1 MSRQA
6 GRAAGLIT
14 LQAGLSNPRG
24 EQRDAVGT
32 PFSTAAIMTALTKS
46 TRIGVNGLLR
56 VLLGPIDDRRMMP
69 LVLAISVLLLPVL
82 GLAQGSLG
90 DWAVNNPYQYTLEP
104 HPSARLTSDSKN
116 NIKAVLT
123 LFVPCGDGP
132 GIAPESDA
140 VEMRL
145 TFWIGNSVRHEW
157 SPDGPTRK
165 IWFRF
170 DGEPTEVHER
180 YIYAGHIIPA
190 NGTDDLLNRMI
201 QHQRLKVRRE
211 QDSVAY
217 TFNLSD
223 TSKAVAHARSLCG

>member
-1 MSRQA
+1 MPWVRRRIM
-6 GRAAGLIT
+6 RARVIVSA
-14 LQAGLSNPRG
+14 
-24 EQRDAVGT
+24 

-46 TRIGVNGLLR
+46 TRIGVNGLLS
-56 VLLGPIDDRRMMP
+56 VLRSPCGDGHMRP
-69 LVLAISVLLLPVL
+69 LVLAISILPLAAL
-82 GLAQGSLG
+82 GLAQGSFG
-90 DWAVNNPYQYTLEP
+90 GWTVNKPYQYTLEP

-123 LFVPCGDGP
+123 LFFPCGDGP

-157 SPDGPTRK
+157 STDDPTRK

-180 YIYAGHIIPA
+180 YKYFGHIIPA

-211 QDSVAY
+211 EDSVAY